1 MNPETGSGS
10 GRRSSISFDAGRS
23 TTNNVLDAKRGYFAS
38 LHVEHAGDFLS
49 GDFNYNE
56 ISAEGRYFMSVANR
70 AVVALR
76 VRGGSID
83 GTGESEADSVPFYKR
98 YFLGGS
104 TNLRGWGRFDV
115 SPLTDGGNPIG
126 GYSFTVFST
135 ELRVPIWRN
144 LGAVLFLDGGN
155 VWTNPLDFNFNDLRY
170 DIGPGIRYNT
180 PIGPI
185 RADLGFQ
192 LNPIPGLHVNGE
204 PETRNFRFHFSI
216 GQAF

>member
-1 MNPETGSGS
+1 
-10 GRRSSISFDAGRS
+10 
-23 TTNNVLDAKRGYFAS
+23 V
-38 LHVEHAGDFLS
+38 
-49 GDFNYNE
+49 
-56 ISAEGRYFMSVANR
+56 SVANR
-70 AVVALR
+70 AVVA
-76 VRGGSID
+76 VRIRAGSID

-126 GYSFTVFST
+126 GYSFTAFST

-155 VWTNPLDFNFNDLRY
+155 VWTNPLDFNFKELRY

-180 PIGPI
+180 PIGPV

-192 LNPIPGLHVNGE
+192 LNPIPGLQVNGK
-204 PETRNFRFHFSI
+204 PESRNFRFHFSI